1 MSEGGSASEVWKSIE
16 LGAAEYLEKPLS
28 TLKLRNIWQH
38 VVRKVSSA
46 SAHSAASLWN
56 AGVLNTQHS
65 FHFVHLSFCIY
76 TQTSGIVCR

>member
-46 SAHSAASLWN
+46 AGHSAALIWYD
-56 AGVLNTQHS
+56 GIQNTQHS
-65 FHFVHLSFCIY
+65 FQFV
-76 TQTSGIVCR
+76 Q